1 MLYNQNMFEN
11 HEYFIFHN
19 NSVIKFSVCK
29 VNQEIIIKSDYYE
42 VRLDLPN
49 AINLLETQFDTI
61 ENVYYFILNLF
72 QMNSIMIKEILVY
85 KSITLSF
92 IQTGKMRELIL
103 YYNGQSKS
111 ITHYELNAEFGN
123 LMNDIAQIKKDVQEI
138 HHRVVNNINI
148 NNFKDQDENIEN
160 KIIDFYFSSPEYE
173 KVRNTLMENTRIM
186 LDKQIKK
193 QEETMDQYEKKM
205 EKMQE
210 LAKNELKN
218 GNKDKCK
225 KYLILKKRTL
235 DKIKPLEGIL
245 SLIEEQLLI
254 LDKSNQMKDIFKTI
268 KDGMKAVEEVN
279 NKMSSDF
286 IEVKKIDESVKAKS
300 KLIEE
305 QIEQMEKGKDNLHE
319 NIIEDDKQESE
330 DDKKLQQLKAE
341 SYKAIKEGIIAN
353 LILNRE
359 LNVEEVKNVVKS
371 LDDIKKKQ
379 EEYEEYFKKYAE
391 EENEDEIED
400 EKKFNFIN

>member
-1 MLYNQNMFEN
+1 MYNQNMFEN
-11 HEYFIFHN
+11 HEYFIFQN

-148 NNFKDQDENIEN
+148 NNFKEQDENIEN

-305 QIEQMEKGKDNLHE
+305 QIEQMEKGKDNLNE

-341 SYKAIKEGIIAN
+341 GYKAIKEGIIAN

-400 EKKFNFIN
+400 EKKV

>member
-305 QIEQMEKGKDNLHE
+305 QIEQMEKGKDNLNE

-341 SYKAIKEGIIAN
+341 GYKAIKEGIIAN

-400 EKKFNFIN
+400 EKKV

>member
-1 MLYNQNMFEN
+1 MYNQNMFEN

-61 ENVYYFILNLF
+61 ENVYYYILNLF
-72 QMNSIMIKEILVY
+72 QMNSIMIKEILIY

-193 QEETMDQYEKKM
+193 QEETMDQYEKKI

-268 KDGMKAVEEVN
+268 KDAMKAVEEVN

-305 QIEQMEKGKDNLHE
+305 QIEQMEKGKDNLNE

-400 EKKFNFIN
+400 EKKV

>member
-1 MLYNQNMFEN
+1 MYNQNMFEN

-49 AINLLETQFDTI
+49 SINLLETQFDTI
-61 ENVYYFILNLF
+61 ENVYYYILNLF

-173 KVRNTLMENTRIM
+173 KVRNTLMENTRLM

-205 EKMQE
+205 EKMEE

-268 KDGMKAVEEVN
+268 KDAMKAVEEVN

-305 QIEQMEKGKDNLHE
+305 QIEQMEKGKDNLNE

-400 EKKFNFIN
+400 EKKV

>member
-1 MLYNQNMFEN
+1 MYNQNMFEN

-72 QMNSIMIKEILVY
+72 QMNSIMIKEILIY

-148 NNFKDQDENIEN
+148 NNFKEQDENIEN

-218 GNKDKCK
+218 GNKNKCK

-305 QIEQMEKGKDNLHE
+305 QIEQMEKGKDNLNE

-341 SYKAIKEGIIAN
+341 GYKAIKEGIIAN

-400 EKKFNFIN
+400 EKKV

>member
-1 MLYNQNMFEN
+1 MYNQNMFEN

-19 NSVIKFSVCK
+19 NSVIKFSICK

-148 NNFKDQDENIEN
+148 NNFKEQDENIEN

-218 GNKDKCK
+218 GNKNKCK

-305 QIEQMEKGKDNLHE
+305 QIEQMEKGKDNLNE

-400 EKKFNFIN
+400 EKKV

>member
-1 MLYNQNMFEN
+1 MYNQNMFEN

-49 AINLLETQFDTI
+49 SINLLETQFNTI
-61 ENVYYFILNLF
+61 ENVYYYILNLF
-72 QMNSIMIKEILVY
+72 QMNSIMIKEILIY

-148 NNFKDQDENIEN
+148 NNFKAQDENIEN

-286 IEVKKIDESVKAKS
+286 IEVKKIDENVKAKS

-305 QIEQMEKGKDNLHE
+305 QIEQMEKGKDNLNE

-341 SYKAIKEGIIAN
+341 GYKAIKEGIIAN

-400 EKKFNFIN
+400 EKKV

>member
-1 MLYNQNMFEN
+1 MMYNQNMFEN

-72 QMNSIMIKEILVY
+72 QMNSIMIKEILIY

-218 GNKDKCK
+218 GNKNKCK

-268 KDGMKAVEEVN
+268 KDAMKAVEEVN

-305 QIEQMEKGKDNLHE
+305 QIEQMEKGKDNLNE

-400 EKKFNFIN
+400 EKKV

>member
-1 MLYNQNMFEN
+1 MMYNQNMFEN

-49 AINLLETQFDTI
+49 SINLLETQFDTI
-61 ENVYYFILNLF
+61 ENVYYYILNLF

-160 KIIDFYFSSPEYE
+160 KIIDFYYSSPEYE

-218 GNKDKCK
+218 GNKNKCK

-268 KDGMKAVEEVN
+268 KDAMKAVEEVN

-305 QIEQMEKGKDNLHE
+305 QIEQMEKGKDNLNE

-400 EKKFNFIN
+400 EKKV

>member
-1 MLYNQNMFEN
+1 MMYNQNMFEN

-61 ENVYYFILNLF
+61 ENVYYYILNLF
-72 QMNSIMIKEILVY
+72 QMNSIMIKEILIY

-305 QIEQMEKGKDNLHE
+305 QIEQMEKGKDNLNE

-341 SYKAIKEGIIAN
+341 GYKAIKEGIIAN

-400 EKKFNFIN
+400 EKKV

>member
-1 MLYNQNMFEN
+1 MYNQNMFEN

-103 YYNGQSKS
+103 YYNGHSKS

-173 KVRNTLMENTRIM
+173 KVRNTLMENTRLM

-218 GNKDKCK
+218 GNKNKCK

-305 QIEQMEKGKDNLHE
+305 QIEQMEKGKDNLNE

-341 SYKAIKEGIIAN
+341 GYKAIKEGIIAN

-379 EEYEEYFKKYAE
+379 EKYEEYFKKYAE

-400 EKKFNFIN
+400 EKKV

>member
-1 MLYNQNMFEN
+1 MYNQNMFEN

-49 AINLLETQFDTI
+49 SINLLETQFDTI
-61 ENVYYFILNLF
+61 ENVYYYILNLF
-72 QMNSIMIKEILVY
+72 QMNSIMIKEILIY

-173 KVRNTLMENTRIM
+173 KVRNTLMENTRLM

-218 GNKDKCK
+218 GNKNKCK

-305 QIEQMEKGKDNLHE
+305 QIEQMEKGKDNLNE

-400 EKKFNFIN
+400 EKKV

>member
-1 MLYNQNMFEN
+1 MMYNQNMFEN

-49 AINLLETQFDTI
+49 SINLLETQFDTI
-61 ENVYYFILNLF
+61 ENVYYYILNLF
-72 QMNSIMIKEILVY
+72 QMNSIMIKEILIY

-218 GNKDKCK
+218 GNKNKCK

-268 KDGMKAVEEVN
+268 KDAMKAVEEVN

-305 QIEQMEKGKDNLHE
+305 QIEQMEKGKDNLNE

-330 DDKKLQQLKAE
+330 DDKKMQQLKAE
-341 SYKAIKEGIIAN
+341 GYKAIKEGIIAN

-400 EKKFNFIN
+400 EKKV

>member
-1 MLYNQNMFEN
+1 MYNQNMFEN

-49 AINLLETQFDTI
+49 SINLLETQFDTI
-61 ENVYYFILNLF
+61 ENVYYYILNLF
-72 QMNSIMIKEILVY
+72 QMNSIMIKEILIY

-218 GNKDKCK
+218 GNKNKCK

-268 KDGMKAVEEVN
+268 KDAMKAVEEVN

-305 QIEQMEKGKDNLHE
+305 QIEQMEKGKDNLNE

-330 DDKKLQQLKAE
+330 DDKKMQQLKAE
-341 SYKAIKEGIIAN
+341 GYKAIKEGIIAN

-400 EKKFNFIN
+400 EKKV

>member
-1 MLYNQNMFEN
+1 MFEN
-11 HEYFIFHN
+11 HEYFIFQN

-61 ENVYYFILNLF
+61 ENVYYYILNLF

-218 GNKDKCK
+218 GNKNKCK

-305 QIEQMEKGKDNLHE
+305 QIEQMEKGKDNLNE

-341 SYKAIKEGIIAN
+341 GYKAIKEGIIAN

-400 EKKFNFIN
+400 ENKV

>member
-1 MLYNQNMFEN
+1 MMYNQNMFEN

-29 VNQEIIIKSDYYE
+29 VNQELIIKSDYYE

-92 IQTGKMRELIL
+92 IQTGKMRELFL
-103 YYNGQSKS
+103 YYNGHSKS

-148 NNFKDQDENIEN
+148 NNFKAQEENIEN
-160 KIIDFYFSSPEYE
+160 KIIDFYYSSPEYE
-173 KVRNTLMENTRIM
+173 NVRNTLMENTRIM

-218 GNKDKCK
+218 GNKNKCK

-305 QIEQMEKGKDNLHE
+305 QIEQMEKGKDNLNE

-400 EKKFNFIN
+400 EKKV

>member
-1 MLYNQNMFEN
+1 MYNQNMFEN

-49 AINLLETQFDTI
+49 SINLLETQFDTI
-61 ENVYYFILNLF
+61 ENVYYYILNLF

-160 KIIDFYFSSPEYE
+160 KIIDFYYSSPEYE
-173 KVRNTLMENTRIM
+173 KVRNTLMENTRLM

-268 KDGMKAVEEVN
+268 KDAMKAVEEVN

-305 QIEQMEKGKDNLHE
+305 QIEQMEKGKDNLNE

-400 EKKFNFIN
+400 EKKV

>member
-1 MLYNQNMFEN
+1 MYNQNMFEN

-19 NSVIKFSVCK
+19 NSVIKFSLCK

-42 VRLDLPN
+42 VRLDLPS

-72 QMNSIMIKEILVY
+72 QMNSIMIKEILIY

-160 KIIDFYFSSPEYE
+160 KIIDFYFSLPEYE

-218 GNKDKCK
+218 GNKNKCK

-305 QIEQMEKGKDNLHE
+305 QIEQMEKGKDNLNE

-341 SYKAIKEGIIAN
+341 GYKAIKEGIIAN

-400 EKKFNFIN
+400 EKKV

>member
-1 MLYNQNMFEN
+1 MYNQNMFEN

-61 ENVYYFILNLF
+61 ENVYYYILNLF
-72 QMNSIMIKEILVY
+72 QMNSIMIKEILIY

-173 KVRNTLMENTRIM
+173 KVRNTLMENTRLM

-205 EKMQE
+205 EKMEE

-218 GNKDKCK
+218 GNKNKCK

-305 QIEQMEKGKDNLHE
+305 QIEQMEKGKDNLNE

-400 EKKFNFIN
+400 EKKV

>member
-1 MLYNQNMFEN
+1 MYNQNMFEN

-19 NSVIKFSVCK
+19 NSVIKFSLCK

-42 VRLDLPN
+42 VRLDLPS

-72 QMNSIMIKEILVY
+72 QMNSIMIKEILIY

-160 KIIDFYFSSPEYE
+160 KIIDFYFSLPEYE

-210 LAKNELKN
+210 LTKNELKN
-218 GNKDKCK
+218 GNKNKCK

-305 QIEQMEKGKDNLHE
+305 QIEQMEKGKDNLNE

-341 SYKAIKEGIIAN
+341 GYKAIKEGIIAN

-400 EKKFNFIN
+400 EKKV

>member
-1 MLYNQNMFEN
+1 MYNQNMFEN

-49 AINLLETQFDTI
+49 SINLLETQFDTI
-61 ENVYYFILNLF
+61 ENVYYYILNLF

-160 KIIDFYFSSPEYE
+160 KIIDFYYSSPEYE
-173 KVRNTLMENTRIM
+173 NVRNTLMENTRIM

-268 KDGMKAVEEVN
+268 KDAMKAVEEVN

-305 QIEQMEKGKDNLHE
+305 QIEQMEKGKDNLNE

-341 SYKAIKEGIIAN
+341 GYKAIKEGIIAN

-400 EKKFNFIN
+400 EKKV

>member
-1 MLYNQNMFEN
+1 MYNQNMFEN

-72 QMNSIMIKEILVY
+72 QMNSIMIKEILIY

-173 KVRNTLMENTRIM
+173 KVRNTLMENTRLM

-218 GNKDKCK
+218 GNKNKCK

-305 QIEQMEKGKDNLHE
+305 QIEQMEKGKDNLNE

-341 SYKAIKEGIIAN
+341 GYKAIKEGIIAN

-400 EKKFNFIN
+400 EKKV

>member
-1 MLYNQNMFEN
+1 MMYNQNMFEN

-72 QMNSIMIKEILVY
+72 QMNSIMIKEILIY

-148 NNFKDQDENIEN
+148 NNFKAQDENIEN
-160 KIIDFYFSSPEYE
+160 KIIDFYYSSPEYE
-173 KVRNTLMENTRIM
+173 NVRNTLMENTRIM

-254 LDKSNQMKDIFKTI
+254 LDKSNQMKDIFKAI
-268 KDGMKAVEEVN
+268 KDGMKAVEEAN

-305 QIEQMEKGKDNLHE
+305 QIEQMEKGKDNLNE

-400 EKKFNFIN
+400 EKKV

>member
-42 VRLDLPN
+42 VRLDLQN

-61 ENVYYFILNLF
+61 ENVYYYILNLF
-72 QMNSIMIKEILVY
+72 QMNSIMIKEILIY

-305 QIEQMEKGKDNLHE
+305 QIEQMEKGKDNLNE

-341 SYKAIKEGIIAN
+341 GYKAIKEGIIAN

-379 EEYEEYFKKYAE
+379 EKYEEYFKKYAE

-400 EKKFNFIN
+400 EKKV

>member
-1 MLYNQNMFEN
+1 
-11 HEYFIFHN
+11 
-19 NSVIKFSVCK
+19 
-29 VNQEIIIKSDYYE
+29 
-42 VRLDLPN
+42 
-49 AINLLETQFDTI
+49 
-61 ENVYYFILNLF
+61 
-72 QMNSIMIKEILVY
+72 
-85 KSITLSF
+85 
-92 IQTGKMRELIL
+92 
-103 YYNGQSKS
+103 
-111 ITHYELNAEFGN
+111 
-123 LMNDIAQIKKDVQEI
+123 
-138 HHRVVNNINI
+138 
-148 NNFKDQDENIEN
+148 
-160 KIIDFYFSSPEYE
+160 
-173 KVRNTLMENTRIM
+173 MENTRIM

-205 EKMQE
+205 EKMEE

-218 GNKDKCK
+218 GNKNKCK

-268 KDGMKAVEEVN
+268 KDGMKAVEEAN

-305 QIEQMEKGKDNLHE
+305 QIEQMEKGKDNLNE

-400 EKKFNFIN
+400 EKKV

>member
-1 MLYNQNMFEN
+1 MYNQNMFEN

-61 ENVYYFILNLF
+61 ENVYYYILNLF
-72 QMNSIMIKEILVY
+72 QMNSIMIKEILIY

-218 GNKDKCK
+218 GNKNKCK

-268 KDGMKAVEEVN
+268 KDAMKAVEEVN

-305 QIEQMEKGKDNLHE
+305 QIEQMEKGKDNLNE

-341 SYKAIKEGIIAN
+341 GYKAIKEGIIAN

-400 EKKFNFIN
+400 EKKV

>member
-1 MLYNQNMFEN
+1 MMYNQNMFEN

-19 NSVIKFSVCK
+19 NCVIKFSVCK

-61 ENVYYFILNLF
+61 ENVYYYILNLF
-72 QMNSIMIKEILVY
+72 QMNSIMIKEILIY

-173 KVRNTLMENTRIM
+173 KVRNTLMENTRLM

-218 GNKDKCK
+218 GNKNKCK

-305 QIEQMEKGKDNLHE
+305 QIEQMEKGKDNLNE

-341 SYKAIKEGIIAN
+341 GYKAIKEGIIAN

-400 EKKFNFIN
+400 EKKV

>member
-1 MLYNQNMFEN
+1 MYNQNMFEN

-19 NSVIKFSVCK
+19 NSVIKFSICK

-42 VRLDLPN
+42 GRLDLPN
-49 AINLLETQFDTI
+49 SINLLETQFDTI
-61 ENVYYFILNLF
+61 ENVYYYILNLF

-193 QEETMDQYEKKM
+193 QEEIMDQYEKKM

-305 QIEQMEKGKDNLHE
+305 QIEKMEKGKDNLNE

-330 DDKKLQQLKAE
+330 DDKKQQQLKAE

-400 EKKFNFIN
+400 EKKV

>member
-1 MLYNQNMFEN
+1 MYNQNMFEN

-49 AINLLETQFDTI
+49 SINLLETQFDTI
-61 ENVYYFILNLF
+61 ENVYYYILNLF

-173 KVRNTLMENTRIM
+173 KVRNTLMENTRLM

-218 GNKDKCK
+218 GNKNKCK

-305 QIEQMEKGKDNLHE
+305 QIEQMEKGKDNLNE

-330 DDKKLQQLKAE
+330 DDKKLLQLKAE

-400 EKKFNFIN
+400 EKKV

>member
-1 MLYNQNMFEN
+1 MYNQNMFEN

-49 AINLLETQFDTI
+49 SINLLETQFDTI
-61 ENVYYFILNLF
+61 ENVYYYILNLF

-218 GNKDKCK
+218 GNKNKCK

-305 QIEQMEKGKDNLHE
+305 QIEQMEKGKDNLNE
-319 NIIEDDKQESE
+319 NIIEDDKQEFE

-341 SYKAIKEGIIAN
+341 GYKAIKEGIIAN

-400 EKKFNFIN
+400 EKKV

>member
-1 MLYNQNMFEN
+1 MYNQNMFEN

-49 AINLLETQFDTI
+49 SINLLETQFDTI
-61 ENVYYFILNLF
+61 ENVYYYILNLF
-72 QMNSIMIKEILVY
+72 QMNSIMIKEILIY

-148 NNFKDQDENIEN
+148 NNFKAQEENIEN
-160 KIIDFYFSSPEYE
+160 KIIDFYYSSPEYE
-173 KVRNTLMENTRIM
+173 NVRNTLMENTRIM

-268 KDGMKAVEEVN
+268 KDAMKAVEEVN

-305 QIEQMEKGKDNLHE
+305 QIEQMEKGKDNLNE

-400 EKKFNFIN
+400 EKKV

>member
-1 MLYNQNMFEN
+1 MYNQNMFEN

-61 ENVYYFILNLF
+61 ENVYYYILNLF
-72 QMNSIMIKEILVY
+72 QMNSIMIKEILIY

-218 GNKDKCK
+218 GNKNKCK

-305 QIEQMEKGKDNLHE
+305 QIEQMEKGKDNLNE

-400 EKKFNFIN
+400 EKKV

>member
-1 MLYNQNMFEN
+1 
-11 HEYFIFHN
+11 
-19 NSVIKFSVCK
+19 
-29 VNQEIIIKSDYYE
+29 
-42 VRLDLPN
+42 
-49 AINLLETQFDTI
+49 
-61 ENVYYFILNLF
+61 
-72 QMNSIMIKEILVY
+72 
-85 KSITLSF
+85 
-92 IQTGKMRELIL
+92 
-103 YYNGQSKS
+103 
-111 ITHYELNAEFGN
+111 
-123 LMNDIAQIKKDVQEI
+123 
-138 HHRVVNNINI
+138 
-148 NNFKDQDENIEN
+148 
-160 KIIDFYFSSPEYE
+160 
-173 KVRNTLMENTRIM
+173 
-186 LDKQIKK
+186 
-193 QEETMDQYEKKM
+193 M

-268 KDGMKAVEEVN
+268 KDAMKAVEEVN

-305 QIEQMEKGKDNLHE
+305 QIEQMEKGKDNLNE

-400 EKKFNFIN
+400 EKKV

>member
-1 MLYNQNMFEN
+1 MYNQNMFEN

-49 AINLLETQFDTI
+49 SINLLETQFDTI

-173 KVRNTLMENTRIM
+173 KVRNTLMENTRLM

-268 KDGMKAVEEVN
+268 KDAMKAVEEVN

-305 QIEQMEKGKDNLHE
+305 QIEQMEKGKDNLNE

-400 EKKFNFIN
+400 EKKV

>member
-1 MLYNQNMFEN
+1 MMYNQNMFEN

-42 VRLDLPN
+42 VRLDLSN
-49 AINLLETQFDTI
+49 SINLLETQFDTI
-61 ENVYYFILNLF
+61 ENVYYYILNLF
-72 QMNSIMIKEILVY
+72 QMNSIMIKEILIY

-341 SYKAIKEGIIAN
+341 GYKAIKEGIIAN

-400 EKKFNFIN
+400 EKKV

>member
-1 MLYNQNMFEN
+1 MMYNQNMFEN

-61 ENVYYFILNLF
+61 ENVYYYILNLF
-72 QMNSIMIKEILVY
+72 QMNSIMIKEILIY

-173 KVRNTLMENTRIM
+173 KVRNTFMENTRIM

-305 QIEQMEKGKDNLHE
+305 QIEQMEKGKDNLNE

-341 SYKAIKEGIIAN
+341 GYKAIKEGIIAN

-400 EKKFNFIN
+400 EKKV

>member
-1 MLYNQNMFEN
+1 MYNQNMFEN

-19 NSVIKFSVCK
+19 NSVIKFSVCR

-42 VRLDLPN
+42 VRLDLQN

-72 QMNSIMIKEILVY
+72 QMNSIMIKEILIY

-218 GNKDKCK
+218 GNKNKCK

-305 QIEQMEKGKDNLHE
+305 QIEQMEKGKDNLNE

-341 SYKAIKEGIIAN
+341 GYKAIKEGIIAN

-400 EKKFNFIN
+400 EKKV

>member
-1 MLYNQNMFEN
+1 MMYNQNMFEN

-49 AINLLETQFDTI
+49 SINLLETQFDTI
-61 ENVYYFILNLF
+61 ENVYYYILNLF
-72 QMNSIMIKEILVY
+72 QMNSIMIKEILIY

-173 KVRNTLMENTRIM
+173 KVRNTLMENTRLM

-305 QIEQMEKGKDNLHE
+305 QIEQMEKGKDNLNE

-400 EKKFNFIN
+400 EKKV

>member
-1 MLYNQNMFEN
+1 MYNQNMFEN

-205 EKMQE
+205 EKMEE

-218 GNKDKCK
+218 GNKNKCK

-305 QIEQMEKGKDNLHE
+305 QIEQMEKGKDNLNE

-341 SYKAIKEGIIAN
+341 GYKAIKEGIIAN

-391 EENEDEIED
+391 E
-400 EKKFNFIN
+400 